1 MRALKSLCFY
11 LIGILLLVLVR
22 LSGEGLLIDSAPT
35 TLVIASTLL
44 AAALL
49 QALSWGVART
59 AAASVSRLRLRVAIQ
74 VVFILWLLCVAAAL
88 NAALF

>member
-1 MRALKSLCFY
+1 MRALQSLCFY
-11 LIGILLLVLVR
+11 LFGLLFLALVR
-22 LSGEGLLIDSAPT
+22 SSGKGLLIDSAPT

-59 AAASVSRLRLRVAIQ
+59 AAASVSRLRLRVTIQ
-74 VVFILWLLCVAAAL
+74 VIFILWLLCVAAAL
-88 NAALF
+88 NEALF